1 MFIKLTR
8 LNGAPIWINGAY
20 VVTVEKGRQV
30 GSVVV
35 PIGDGLDYDVKETPE
50 QILGMIDG
58 KVPAVVPVPASD
70 ALTLGE
76 TGAAVLEAAAAKE
89 AEAAKAEPVKSAAV
103 EAKVE
108 VAEPVKSA
116 AEVAEESAAV
126 AVEAV
131 KAVETAKKVAKRS
144 AVAKRAVKS
153 SKAKTSRAKKPVL
166 DLDEKQIERLI
177 KQKPGTKKRLINT
190 LDSQFKTASSEA
202 TVAALIAHGVMKMD
216 ENEKLDW
223 GSSGV

>member
-50 QILGMIDG
+50 QILEMIDG
-58 KVPAVVPVPASD
+58 KVEAVVPVAASD

-76 TGAAVLEAAAAKE
+76 TGAAVLEAAKE
-89 AEAAKAEPVKSAAV
+89 AEAAQAEGAKESAAV

-108 VAEPVKSA
+108 AVEPVKSA
-116 AEVAEESAAV
+116 AEEAEESAAV

-131 KAVETAKKVAKRS
+131 KAVETAKKVARRS
-144 AVAKRAVKS
+144 TVAKRAVKAT
-153 SKAKTSRAKKPVL
+153 KAKTTRAKKPAL

-177 KQKPGTKKRLINT
+177 KQKPRTKKRLINT
-190 LDSQFKTASSEA
+190 LDSQFKTASSED

-216 ENEKLDW
+216 ENEKIDW
-223 GSSGV
+223 GEKV

>member
-50 QILGMIDG
+50 QILEMIDG
-58 KVPAVVPVPASD
+58 KVPAVVPVPSSD

-76 TGAAVLEAAAAKE
+76 TGAAVLEAAKDV
-89 AEAAKAEPVKSAAV
+89 EAAKVEPVKSAAV

-108 VAEPVKSA
+108 KVEPVKSA
-116 AEVAEESAAV
+116 AEAAEESAAV

-131 KAVETAKKVAKRS
+131 KAVETAKTVKKRS
-144 AVAKRAVKS
+144 TVAKRAVKS
-153 SKAKTSRAKKPVL
+153 SAKAKTSRAKKPAL

-190 LDSQFKTASSEA
+190 LESQFKTASSEA
-202 TVAALIAHGVMKMD
+202 TVAALIAHGVVKMD
-216 ENEKLDW
+216 ENEKIDW
-223 GSSGV
+223 Q

>member
-8 LNGAPIWINGAY
+8 LNGAPIWINGTY

-50 QILGMIDG
+50 QILAMIDG

-108 VAEPVKSA
+108 TVEPVKTA
-116 AEVAEESAAV
+116 AEIAEESAAV

-131 KAVETAKKVAKRS
+131 KAVETAKTAKKRS
-144 AVAKRAVKS
+144 TVAKRAVKS
-153 SKAKTSRAKKPVL
+153 STKAKTTRAKKPVL

-190 LDSQFKTASSEA
+190 LESQFKTASSEA
-202 TVAALIAHGVMKMD
+202 TVAALIAHGVVKMD
-216 ENEKLDW
+216 ENEKIDW
-223 GSSGV
+223 Q

>member
-50 QILGMIDG
+50 QILAMIDG
-58 KVPAVVPVPASD
+58 KVPAVVPVAASD

-89 AEAAKAEPVKSAAV
+89 AEAAKVEPAKSAAV
-103 EAKVE
+103 EAKAE

-131 KAVETAKKVAKRS
+131 KAVETAKTVRKRS
-144 AVAKRAVKS
+144 TVAKRAVKS
-153 SKAKTSRAKKPVL
+153 STKAKTTRAKKPVL
-166 DLDEKQIERLI
+166 DLDAKQIERLI
-177 KQKPGTKKRLINT
+177 KQKPGNKKRLINT
-190 LDSQFKTASSEA
+190 LESQFKTASSEA
-202 TVAALIAHGVMKMD
+202 TVAALIAHGVVKMD
-216 ENEKLDW
+216 ENEKIDW
-223 GSSGV
+223 Q

>member
-20 VVTVEKGRQV
+20 VVTLEKGRQV

-50 QILGMIDG
+50 QILAMIDG

-89 AEAAKAEPVKSAAV
+89 AEAAKAEPVKSAAL

-108 VAEPVKSA
+108 TVEPVKTA
-116 AEVAEESAAV
+116 AEIAEESAAV

-131 KAVETAKKVAKRS
+131 KAVETAKTAKKRS
-144 AVAKRAVKS
+144 TVAKRAVKS
-153 SKAKTSRAKKPVL
+153 SAKAKTTRAKKPVL

-190 LDSQFKTASSEA
+190 LESQFKTASSEA
-202 TVAALIAHGVMKMD
+202 TVAALIAHGVVKMD
-216 ENEKLDW
+216 ENEKIDW
-223 GSSGV
+223 Q

>member
-30 GSVVV
+30 GAVVV

-50 QILGMIDG
+50 QILAMIDG
-58 KVPAVVPVPASD
+58 KVEKVVPVPASD

-108 VAEPVKSA
+108 VGEPVKSA
-116 AEVAEESAAV
+116 AEIAEESAAV

-131 KAVETAKKVAKRS
+131 KAVETAKTAKKRS
-144 AVAKRAVKS
+144 TVAKRAVKS
-153 SKAKTSRAKKPVL
+153 STKAKTSRAKKPVL

-190 LDSQFKTASSEA
+190 LESQFKTASSEA
-202 TVAALIAHGVMKMD
+202 TVAALIAHGVVKMD
-216 ENEKLDW
+216 ENEKIDW
-223 GSSGV
+223 Q

>member
-30 GSVVV
+30 GAVVV

-50 QILGMIDG
+50 QILAMIDG
-58 KVPAVVPVPASD
+58 KVEKVVPVAASD

-89 AEAAKAEPVKSAAV
+89 AEAAKVEPVKSAAV

-108 VAEPVKSA
+108 TVEPVKTA
-116 AEVAEESAAV
+116 AEIAEESAAV

-131 KAVETAKKVAKRS
+131 KAVETAKTAKKRS
-144 AVAKRAVKS
+144 TVAKRAVKS
-153 SKAKTSRAKKPVL
+153 STKAKTTRAKKPVL

-190 LDSQFKTASSEA
+190 LESQFKTASSEA
-202 TVAALIAHGVMKMD
+202 TVAALIAHGVVKMD
-216 ENEKLDW
+216 ENEKIDW
-223 GSSGV
+223 Q

>member
-1 MFIKLTR
+1 MFIKLTK

-89 AEAAKAEPVKSAAV
+89 AEAAKAEPV
-103 EAKVE
+103 
-108 VAEPVKSA
+108 EPVKSA

-131 KAVETAKKVAKRS
+131 KAVETAKKVARRS
-144 AVAKRAVKS
+144 AVAKRAVKT
-153 SKAKTSRAKKPVL
+153 AKGKTTRAKKPVL

-190 LDSQFKTASSEA
+190 LDSQFKTANSEA

-216 ENEKLDW
+216 ENEKIDW
-223 GSSGV
+223 GEKV

>member
-50 QILGMIDG
+50 QILEMIDG
-58 KVPAVVPVPASD
+58 KVPAVVPVPSSD

-76 TGAAVLEAAAAKE
+76 TGAAVLEAAKDV
-89 AEAAKAEPVKSAAV
+89 EP
-103 EAKVE
+103 AKVE
-108 VAEPVKSA
+108 LVKSA
-116 AEVAEESAAV
+116 AEAAEESAAV

-131 KAVETAKKVAKRS
+131 KAVETAKTVKKRS
-144 AVAKRAVKS
+144 TVAKRAVKS
-153 SKAKTSRAKKPVL
+153 SAKAKTSRAKKPAL

-190 LDSQFKTASSEA
+190 LESQFKTASSEA
-202 TVAALIAHGVMKMD
+202 TVAALIAHGVVKMD
-216 ENEKLDW
+216 ENEKIDW
-223 GSSGV
+223 Q

>member
-50 QILGMIDG
+50 QILEMIDG

-76 TGAAVLEAAAAKE
+76 TGAAVLEAAKDV
-89 AEAAKAEPVKSAAV
+89 EAAKV
-103 EAKVE
+103 
-108 VAEPVKSA
+108 EPVKSA
-116 AEVAEESAAV
+116 AEAAEESAAV

-131 KAVETAKKVAKRS
+131 KAVETAKTVKKRS
-144 AVAKRAVKS
+144 TVAKRAVKS
-153 SKAKTSRAKKPVL
+153 SAKAKTSRAKKPAL

-190 LDSQFKTASSEA
+190 LESQFKTASSEA
-202 TVAALIAHGVMKMD
+202 TVAALIAHGVVKMD
-216 ENEKLDW
+216 ENEKIDW
-223 GSSGV
+223 Q

>member
-50 QILGMIDG
+50 QILEMIDG

-76 TGAAVLEAAAAKE
+76 TGAAVLEAAKDV
-89 AEAAKAEPVKSAAV
+89 EAAKVEPVKSAAV

-108 VAEPVKSA
+108 KVEPVKSA
-116 AEVAEESAAV
+116 AEAAEESAAV

-131 KAVETAKKVAKRS
+131 KAVETAKTVKKRS
-144 AVAKRAVKS
+144 TVAKRAVKS
-153 SKAKTSRAKKPVL
+153 SAKAKTSRAKKPAL

-190 LDSQFKTASSEA
+190 LESQFKTASSEA
-202 TVAALIAHGVMKMD
+202 TVAALIAHGVVKMD
-216 ENEKLDW
+216 ENEKIDW
-223 GSSGV
+223 Q

>member
-50 QILGMIDG
+50 QILEMIDG
-58 KVPAVVPVPASD
+58 KVPAVVPVPLSD

-76 TGAAVLEAAAAKE
+76 TGAAVLEAAKDV
-89 AEAAKAEPVKSAAV
+89 EAAKVEPVKSAAV

-108 VAEPVKSA
+108 KVEPVKSA
-116 AEVAEESAAV
+116 AEAAEESAAV

-131 KAVETAKKVAKRS
+131 KAVETAKTVRKRS
-144 AVAKRAVKS
+144 TVAKRAVKS
-153 SKAKTSRAKKPVL
+153 STKAKTTRAKKPVL

-190 LDSQFKTASSEA
+190 LESQFKTASSEA
-202 TVAALIAHGVMKMD
+202 TVAALIAHGVVKMD
-216 ENEKLDW
+216 ENEKIDW
-223 GSSGV
+223 Q

>member
-50 QILGMIDG
+50 QILAMIDG
-58 KVPAVVPVPASD
+58 KVEKVVPVPASD

-131 KAVETAKKVAKRS
+131 KAVETAKTAKKRS
-144 AVAKRAVKS
+144 TVAKRAVKS
-153 SKAKTSRAKKPVL
+153 STKAKTSRAKKPVL

-190 LDSQFKTASSEA
+190 LESQFKTASSEA
-202 TVAALIAHGVMKMD
+202 TVAALIAHGVVKMD
-216 ENEKLDW
+216 ENEKIDW
-223 GSSGV
+223 Q